1 MSTRKQEPAREKSSG
16 GTPAGVVAL
25 LKRAAELAEE
35 SDAFLA
41 VELDGDLLTARFS
54 DDSVDASFCLEW
66 TEGGLE
72 VSMKTPDRWLSQS
85 VEATLMNSGDSL
97 EELIDEEL
105 VELGCDEGPLPI
117 KHFRDEDR
125 VYVFVSPVPLEIDDA
140 GSEASAQ
147 TALACLLAYE
157 RAFAPLGDFAGGD
170 ED

>member
-1 MSTRKQEPAREKSSG
+1 MGAQKQEPAWGKASG
-16 GTPAGVVAL
+16 GTPAGVAAL
-25 LKRAAELAEE
+25 LKRVAELAEE

-54 DDSVDASFCLEW
+54 DESVEASFCLEW

-72 VSMKTPDRWLSQS
+72 VSMKTPDRWVSQS

-97 EELIDEEL
+97 EDLIDEEL

-117 KHFRDEDR
+117 KHFRDDER
-125 VYVFVSPVPLEIDDA
+125 VYVFVSPAPVEVEDA
-140 GSEASAQ
+140 GTEASAQ

-157 RAFAPLGDFAGGD
+157 RAFSPLGDFAGGD